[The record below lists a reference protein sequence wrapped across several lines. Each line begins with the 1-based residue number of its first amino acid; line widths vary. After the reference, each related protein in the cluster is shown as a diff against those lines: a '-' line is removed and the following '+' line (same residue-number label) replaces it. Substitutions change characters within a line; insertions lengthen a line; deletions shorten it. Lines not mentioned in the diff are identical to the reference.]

1 MRKNLKAPASSRIIP
16 FLKGEIRRRK
26 SRLCKNLLNTVVTNK
41 THPGRKGPAILNINT
56 KVAIGK
62 YTNNSGTGIIR
73 LEAGAFKFL
82 RNRLFMTS
90 MQLPRKRDVPSS
102 AISKMS
108 RSLPRRCENNGKV
121 DCVKIY
127 LIQLLRTKRT
137 LEERDLLS

>member
-1 MRKNLKAPASSRIIP
+1 MKFSMTGQEKCDLLLIIP

-56 KVAIGK
+56 
-62 YTNNSGTGIIR
+62 NGIIR

-102 AISKMS
+102 AILKMS
-108 RSLPRRCENNGKV
+108 HSLPRHRETV
-121 DCVKIY
+121 YSYFIMFRPFVRSTV
-127 LIQLLRTKRT
+127 LLY
-137 LEERDLLS
+137 DF